1 MIWAFNARRAS
12 LSEALHIVSRLPPAK
27 AHNNISSSSSSSN
40 DDMPIATSTLKQQMD
55 MNLYKEKNALT
66 EADPV
71 EPSKLCEALYGP

>member
-27 AHNNISSSSSSSN
+27 AHNNISSSSSN

-66 EADPV
+66 EAGPV
-71 EPSKLCEALYGP
+71 EPSKLYEALYGP